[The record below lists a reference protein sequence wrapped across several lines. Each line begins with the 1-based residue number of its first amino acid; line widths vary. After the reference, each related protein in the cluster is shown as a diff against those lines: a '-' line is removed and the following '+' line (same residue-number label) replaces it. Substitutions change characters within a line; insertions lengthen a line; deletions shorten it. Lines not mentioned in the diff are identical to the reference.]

1 MLRREFETRLR
12 TVGPTGAWFPRAEK
26 WAEIHI
32 GDVSIRR
39 KDQDFDVLVDFSLS
53 DRPACRY
60 RFVFPDVWKQALAEE
75 HDLRS
80 ANAVRSQ
87 PPTESISADTVEGF
101 VTILHA
107 LFAEQ
112 LGAGDLG
119 LPECD
124 ESRVTIINYEW

>member
-1 MLRREFETRLR
+1 MLRRGLETRLR
-12 TVGPTGAWFPRAEK
+12 EFGPSRAWFPGAEEV
-26 WAEIHI
+26 AEIHI

-39 KDQDFDVLVDFSLS
+39 KDNDFDLLVDFSLA

-60 RFVFPDVWKQALAEE
+60 RFVFPDVWMKALAEE
-75 HDLRS
+75 ALPTS
-80 ANAVRSQ
+80 ANAIPSQ
-87 PPTESISADTVEGF
+87 PESIGADTTEGF
-101 VTILHA
+101 VTILHT
-107 LFAEQ
+107 LFDEE